1 MAKDNDVNFNFKA
14 NGIDQTQQEMDR
26 MTQSMGGFGDA
37 AEKAGDDAQRASRGT
52 DKLADSTGK
61 SASLFDKATDGLASY
76 AAGMLTVTAGLALA
90 NKLIRE
96 QIKEFEKA
104 TEAAGKH
111 QKAMLALQFLGD
123 YYKEK
128 PELRKEIAE
137 MAEYGRVP
145 FEEVAG
151 AAYNLRSKAA
161 NLTEQQR
168 KDILMEALEL
178 KRTMPATPLD
188 TLVDASSLYTKLSGN
203 MDANR
208 VQNVLQQTITEAG
221 ASSGE
226 VAQYMPQFLPVGMSG
241 GLTPAESAGLWSYV
255 TTQMASA
262 SEATTG
268 LRAVFMGLQGKGTP
282 ESQKLMEAMGLTAE
296 MDFFS
301 KIDILAQQQRA
312 GKFGLSEAQ
321 TLVGDSGASS
331 LLAMLNNPQE
341 VRATVGRVVGADRGD
356 IDLTRDKLEELL
368 KQDNIARQ
376 EENKRLME
384 VAHDNLDASD
394 ENALDVDTMIEVHD
408 YLLRKQGVG
417 PFMRSIVRGVA
428 RTEAAF
434 GRSAEDIFNT
444 NPETLRSLQEQGLIP
459 EEFILP
465 PHEPTS
471 QGPVIINNN
480 NNYDMSR
487 NVMTKDPGS
496 SPRTGDL

>member
-1 MAKDNDVNFNFKA
+1 MAKDQDINFRIKA
-14 NGIDQTQQEMDR
+14 EGTEQTQQEMDR

-137 MAEYGRVP
+137 MAEYGRRP
-145 FEEVAG
+145 FEEVAV
-151 AAYNLRSKAA
+151 AAYNLRSKNAA
-161 NLTEQQR
+161 MTEPQR
-168 KDILMEALEL
+168 MGIMMEALEMG
-178 KRTMPATPLD
+178 RTDPSLPLD
-188 TLVDASSLYTKLSGN
+188 ALVDMFSLYAKQSGVA
-203 MDANR
+203 DANR
-208 VQNVLQQTITEAG
+208 IQNVLQQTIAEAG
-221 ASSGE
+221 GSAAD
-226 VAQYMPQFLPVGMSG
+226 VATYMPRFLPIGMAG
-241 GLTPAESAGLWSYV
+241 GLKASEAAGLWAYA
-255 TTQMASA
+255 TTQEAEASI
-262 SEATTG
+262 ATTG
-268 LRAVFMGLQGKGTP
+268 LRAIMMGLEGKGTP
-282 ESQKLMEAMGLTAE
+282 EGAKLLEQMGITQDMGFFKKLDVLASQDIDLPTAELLFQREGAAMGLNILKDPSALMRAVRNVTA
-296 MDFFS
+296 
-301 KIDILAQQQRA
+301 
-312 GKFGLSEAQ
+312 
-321 TLVGDSGASS
+321 V
-331 LLAMLNNPQE
+331 
-341 VRATVGRVVGADRGD
+341 DRGD

-394 ENALDVDTMIEVHD
+394 ENALDVDTMIDVHD
-408 YLLRKQGVG
+408 YLLRKQGVS

-471 QGPVIINNN
+471 QGPVIINNH
-480 NNYDMSR
+480 YDMSR
-487 NVMTKDPGS
+487 TIQTKDPGS
-496 SPRTGDL
+496 TPRTGEL